1 MGETLNSAE
10 LGELAPFRIEVEP
23 SRDVVRVIPV
33 GDLDLATTENLR
45 GEIER
50 LHGAGFNRLVLD
62 LRQLRFM
69 DSTGLRLVLEVD
81 ARSRDGGWDFSLVR
95 GPDAVHRLF
104 EITNITGRLDFVD
117 G

>member
-1 MGETLNSAE
+1 MSSAE
-10 LGELAPFRIEVEP
+10 LGELEPFRIEVEP

-33 GDLDLATTENLR
+33 GDLDLATVGNLR
-45 GEIER
+45 DEVER

-62 LRQLRFM
+62 LRRLRFM
-69 DSTGLRLVLEVD
+69 DSNGLRLILEVD
-81 ARSRDGGWDFSLVR
+81 AQSRGDGWDFSLVR

-104 EITNITGRLDFVD
+104 EVTNLTGRLDFVD

>member
-1 MGETLNSAE
+1 MSSAE
-10 LGELAPFRIEVEP
+10 LGELEPFRIEVEP

-45 GEIER
+45 DELVR

-69 DSTGLRLVLEVD
+69 DSTGLRLILEVD
-81 ARSRDGGWDFSLVR
+81 TQSRDDGWDFSLVR
-95 GPDAVHRLF
+95 GPDAVQRLF
-104 EITNITGRLDFVD
+104 EITRITGRLDFVD